1 MVGIM
6 VGGLSISHLY
16 CPVSQTNGYGSRY
29 KVIYAFLNLYIFVFF
44 ARKSA
49 DLSLFTRK
57 KCGKKLAERL
67 FLGETQPFAQWLA
80 QHG

>member
-57 KCGKKLAERL
+57 KCGKKLAPAHKWHVCGHNRHEL
-67 FLGETQPFAQWLA
+67 NVCF
-80 QHG
+80 